1 MASIQAKQ
9 TIKSISMPLAQLK
22 YLSAGLYF
30 GFILVKAEV
39 LSWYRIQEMFRF
51 QAFHMY
57 GVIGSAVLVAALSL
71 WILRRF
77 NIKTHSGETIS
88 LKEKAQSYPRYIIGG
103 ILFGLGWALT
113 GACPGP
119 IAALIGTGLSVFTV
133 VLISA
138 IAGTYLYGYLRP
150 KLPH

>member
-9 TIKSISMPLAQLK
+9 ASKSIRIPLAQLK

-77 NIKTHSGETIS
+77 NIKTHSGEPIS

-138 IAGTYLYGYLRP
+138 VTGTYLYGYLRP